1 MPSPSGRSAGIMS
14 ASRSWIAQM
23 VGACSAWWGASTR
36 GSPPWGEPNRLQH
49 HAGPRL
55 LFSGCPYEL
64 YAEPSGRST
73 SSIPVTLLY
82 ATAPPAVYLAHC
94 LTTAPAPRCSCW
106 KATRGDSCPGPQSGE
121 SDFKTRAWGGGQ
133 EPTNPTRLWDASS
146 PLWYHPSGFPECS
159 TSQTGGWG
167 WFRLWTGLE
176 QAVTIILFFLIL
188 IQLQLQHWWEW
199 GREGRKAK
207 WVHVTGYWP
216 FSLFPT
222 LPPPS
227 PSYFPC
233 FLNASYGR
241 DLDFDLIEHHNRSV
255 ILWAFI

>member
-1 MPSPSGRSAGIMS
+1 MPPSFGRSAGIMS
-14 ASRSWIAQM
+14 ASGSWIAQV
-23 VGACSAWWGASTR
+23 VGAHSAWRGASTR
-36 GSPPWGEPNRLQH
+36 GSPPRGEPNRLQH

-55 LFSGCPYEL
+55 FFPGCPYEL

-82 ATAPPAVYLAHC
+82 STAPPAVHLAHC

-106 KATRGDSCPGPQSGE
+106 KATWGDSCPGPQSGE
-121 SDFKTRAWGGGQ
+121 SDFKARAWGGGQ

-146 PLWYHPSGFPECS
+146 PLWYYPSGLPKCS

-167 WFRLWTGLE
+167 WFRLWAGLE

-199 GREGRKAK
+199 GREGREAK
-207 WVHVTGYWP
+207 WVHVTGCWP
-216 FSLFPT
+216 SSLS
-222 LPPPS
+222 PPS
-227 PSYFPC
+227 AFPFFSKC
-233 FLNASYGR
+233 IF
-241 DLDFDLIEHHNRSV
+241 
-255 ILWAFI
+255 